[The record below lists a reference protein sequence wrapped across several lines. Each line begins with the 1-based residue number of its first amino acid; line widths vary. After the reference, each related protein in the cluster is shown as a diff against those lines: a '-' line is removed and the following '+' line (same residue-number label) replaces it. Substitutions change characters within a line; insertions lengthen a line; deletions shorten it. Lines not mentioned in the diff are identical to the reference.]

1 MGAALCSGS
10 ILKQPWV
17 AEAMLGSGCSAEQH
31 DRALVHGKGSQGMA
45 DP

>member
-17 AEAMLGSGCSAEQH
+17 AEAVPGSGCSAERH
-31 DRALVHGKGSQGMA
+31 NRASVRGGGSLGMA